1 MKDVM
6 YTAIDRCSIRNVFY
20 IGIKILPNLLKVL
33 TCQKYIYANIIF
45 S

>member
-20 IGIKILPNLLKVL
+20 IGIKILPNLL
-33 TCQKYIYANIIF
+33 
-45 S
+45 